1 MSIKM
6 RALKLMGMVLL
17 TMMMCVTFA
26 SCGDDENGAATS
38 AIEGT
43 WSYTSTIDE
52 DMRSG
57 KFTFKADG
65 GLIWEDDEI
74 SSDCSYTLN
83 DDKLKIILNHDDYI
97 EGTISISGNQATYKY
112 TWHDYAGEWDSDT
125 EYTMTLIKQ

>member
-26 SCGDDENGAATS
+26 SCGDDENGATTS
-38 AIEGT
+38 A
-43 WSYTSTIDE
+43 
-52 DMRSG
+52 
-57 KFTFKADG
+57 
-65 GLIWEDDEI
+65 
-74 SSDCSYTLN
+74 
-83 DDKLKIILNHDDYI
+83 I

>member
-1 MSIKM
+1 M

-97 EGTISISGNQATYKY
+97 VVPYKAHFCEILFKYSIS
-112 TWHDYAGEWDSDT
+112 H
-125 EYTMTLIKQ
+125 IF